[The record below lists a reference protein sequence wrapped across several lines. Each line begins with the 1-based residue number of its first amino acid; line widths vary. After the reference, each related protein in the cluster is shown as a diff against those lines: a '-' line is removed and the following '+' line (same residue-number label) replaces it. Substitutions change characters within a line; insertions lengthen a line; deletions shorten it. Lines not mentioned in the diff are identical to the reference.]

1 MKTLPISRYRFF
13 QKLQPL
19 SLLTK
24 ISTKSVTGCLQVFT
38 TTGSWS
44 IYIQEGKLIY
54 GCYSDHMFEMLY
66 RNLQRLSQHSSRFQS
81 SQRHEGVKSVEARSM
96 GNPEVLMSDEQAPLV
111 FPSGCLTAN
120 ETLRERVY
128 AGSRPSDFSLPT
140 AQPQIP
146 TLPRGIY
153 EQLRAIFETGID
165 NEAIPNP
172 DYLAICWLVNQ
183 KYITSTQ
190 AGMLI
195 EQLAIEVLQS
205 FLRLQQG
212 SYEFTHDSFLDDMP
226 KFCHLNLRSLVE
238 KCQKRSQNRVNTH
251 SQVTEANRSQSKRQQ
266 KPKPEQQLP
275 RQNRYQPEENSN
287 CVSPRDVHRA
297 DNSLQTNYQ
306 QPADKKLYK
315 IFCIDDS
322 PTVLN
327 AMKGFLDEQMFS
339 VVAVNEPLKAL
350 MQILRT
356 KPDLILLDIEMPN
369 LDGYE
374 LCSLLR
380 KHSYFKNTPVIMV
393 TGRKGLIDRAK
404 AKIVRASGYLTKPFT
419 QGDLLKIVFQHIV

>member
-24 ISTKSVTGCLQVFT
+24 ISNKSVTGCLQVFS

-44 IYIQEGKLIY
+44 IYIESGKLTY
-54 GCYSDHMFEMLY
+54 GCYSDRVFEMLY
-66 RNLQRLSQHSSRFQS
+66 KNLQRLSQHIP
-81 SQRHEGVKSVEARSM
+81 A
-96 GNPEVLMSDEQAPLV
+96 
-111 FPSGCLTAN
+111 FPK
-120 ETLRERVY
+120 
-128 AGSRPSDFSLPT
+128 
-140 AQPQIP
+140 
-146 TLPRGIY
+146 GIY

-165 NEAIPNP
+165 NKAIPNP

-183 KYITSTQ
+183 KYLSPTQ

-195 EQLAIEVLQS
+195 EQLAIEVLES
-205 FLRLQQG
+205 FLRLQEG
-212 SYEFTHDSFLDDMP
+212 SYEFTHESFLDDMP

-238 KCQKRSQNRVNTH
+238 KSQKRASYRKNTQSQLF
-251 SQVTEANRSQSKRQQ
+251 EAQRSQFLREPQ
-266 KPKPEQQLP
+266 PKQPQQLP
-275 RQNRYQPEENSN
+275 RQNGYKPKENPN
-287 CVSPRDVHRA
+287 YALPRDVHIA
-297 DNSLQTNYQ
+297 DKSIEQNNQ
-306 QPADKKLYK
+306 QSTDKKLYK

-327 AMKGFLDEQMFS
+327 AIKSFLDEQMFS
-339 VVAVNEPLKAL
+339 VITVNEPLKAL

-356 KPDLILLDIEMPN
+356 KPDVILLDIEMPN

-393 TGRKGLIDRAK
+393 TGRTGLIDRAK

-419 QGDLLKIVFQHIV
+419 QADLLKTIFQHIV